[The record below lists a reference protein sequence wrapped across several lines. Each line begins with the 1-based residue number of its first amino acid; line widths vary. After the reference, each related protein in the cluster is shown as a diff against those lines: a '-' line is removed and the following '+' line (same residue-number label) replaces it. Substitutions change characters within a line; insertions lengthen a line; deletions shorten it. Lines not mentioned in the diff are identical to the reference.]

1 MNEDR
6 LLTDDGIYAVADGV
20 GGHQAGE
27 VASQTAVDTLR
38 DAFTERTVDGL
49 VAAVEQANRAV
60 WELAQQDSARRGM
73 GTTLTALGVI
83 SRDDDQQ
90 LAIVNVGDS
99 RAYLLRQDELTQI
112 TDDHSLVEEMVREGR
127 LTPEEALVHPQRS
140 MITRA

>member
-1 MNEDR
+1 
-6 LLTDDGIYAVADGV
+6 
-20 GGHQAGE
+20 
-27 VASQTAVDTLR
+27 
-38 DAFTERTVDGL
+38 ERTVDGL

-99 RAYLLRQDELTQI
+99 RAYLLRQNELTQI
-112 TDDHSLVEEMVREGR
+112 TDDHSLVEEMVREGQ

-140 MITRA
+140 IITRALGLEPDVEVDNWELTPFAGDRILI